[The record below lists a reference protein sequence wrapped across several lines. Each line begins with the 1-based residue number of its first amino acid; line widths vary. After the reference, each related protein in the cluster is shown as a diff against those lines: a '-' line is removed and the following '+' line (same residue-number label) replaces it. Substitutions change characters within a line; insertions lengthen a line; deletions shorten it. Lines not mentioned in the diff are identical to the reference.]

1 MQLKPLLLK
10 RFFQSEA
17 GATVLWV
24 LSSLVIAAC
33 IAPSLYGWGKALAA
47 EAVAEDLSPVLEWLG
62 HACDRAEFDRYYS
75 RALAFSAIL
84 LLPFLFQRIRH
95 LRVRRA
101 ATVFHQVRTG
111 WKNACLQI
119 GLGLLIAGGLLWG
132 VGLVLES
139 MGAYQPDPEPP
150 ALAKLLRK
158 TLVPAVAVSLL
169 EEWLFRGVLLGL
181 WLRCA
186 RPLAACVGCSLFF
199 ALIHFLKLPD
209 GQVISNPAAMG
220 AGFEL
225 LGKIFLHFSDP
236 HFLVTDFAT
245 LFVVGMILAWARVK
259 TGALWFS
266 IGLHAGWI
274 LAFKGFNLLHVR
286 VSSGTIGSW
295 GAGETLRS
303 GIIPLMTLALTAAVC
318 HFTLRY
324 FQESPPEVNRASQ

>member
-1 MQLKPLLLK
+1 VLLK

-33 IAPSLYGWGKALAA
+33 IAPSLYGWGKTLAA
-47 EAVAEDLSPVLEWLG
+47 EAVARELSAFLEWLG
-62 HACDRAEFDRYYS
+62 HACRRAEFNRYYS
-75 RALAFSAIL
+75 RALALSAIL
-84 LLPFLFQRIRH
+84 LLPFLFRRIRH
-95 LRVRRA
+95 LRVTHG
-101 ATVFHQVRTG
+101 ATVMNQVKTG
-111 WKNACLQI
+111 WKNASLQI
-119 GLGLLIAGGLLWG
+119 GLGILIAGGLLWG

-139 MGAYQPDPEPP
+139 MGVYQPDPDPP

-158 TLVPAVAVSLL
+158 TLVPAVSVSLL

-181 WLRCA
+181 WLKCA
-186 RPLAACVGCSLFF
+186 RPVAACVGSSLFF
-199 ALIHFLKLPD
+199 ALIHFLKLPE
-209 GQVISNPAAMG
+209 GEVISNPAGMW

-225 LGKIFLHFSDP
+225 LGKIFLHFGDP
-236 HFLVTDFAT
+236 QFLVTDFAT

-274 LAFKGFNLLHVR
+274 IAFKGFNLLHIR
-286 VSSGTIGSW
+286 VSSDSIGSW
-295 GAGETLRS
+295 GVGETLRS
-303 GIIPLMTLALTAAVC
+303 GIIPLMTLGLTAAVC

-324 FQESPPEVNRASQ
+324 FKEAPPVVNRASQ